1 MEDDIDRR
9 SQSRE
14 RRPNDRGTSPVAPP
28 KPSYAVRGWP
38 RPDGAFEGPRIRLG
52 RGTAVRPTH
61 PPAVVRGVGDCGI
74 ERTSARAAGRAP
86 LPRDGGGPPTKSALS
101 ALARLGRVD
110 PRGDDPLV
118 RPRGTP
124 RGAPPPQLSAPGIR
138 SRAVREPAR
147 PSRERAV
154 PP

>member
-61 PPAVVRGVGDCGI
+61 PPAGGRGGGGWGI
-74 ERTSARAAGRAP
+74 ERKAAGAARRAP
-86 LPRDGGGPPTKSALS
+86 PTGGRRGPPRQPA
-101 ALARLGRVD
+101 APA
-110 PRGDDPLV
+110 PR
-118 RPRGTP
+118 RHRRG
-124 RGAPPPQLSAPGIR
+124 
-138 SRAVREPAR
+138 
-147 PSRERAV
+147 
-154 PP
+154 